1 MLQHIHIKDLAIVTD
16 LEIEFRPGMTALT
29 GETGAG
35 KSILIDALGLVLG
48 DRADNGMIRSGCERA
63 EISASFT
70 IDDQEA
76 AAGWLQE
83 SALDDGNQCILRRVL
98 TRSSNSRAFIN
109 GSPVP
114 IKSLQQLGELMVDI
128 HGQHAHQSLLRRTHQ
143 RELLDGYAGHQ
154 RLCNKT
160 STLYHQ
166 WKSTEEKLADLAT
179 AAQDR
184 EARIDLLS
192 YQINELMELG
202 LEAGE
207 LEGLLDEHK
216 RLSNAD
222 ELVESCN
229 LMLNTLSDGDKT
241 ALTQLNRAL
250 SELNAL
256 NDRSSRLDESREMLE
271 SAAIQV
277 EEATSNLRE
286 YGDSLELNPARL
298 DQLDRRLTEIHDLAR
313 KYRCQPEVLL
323 ETMDALTSE
332 LNQLKNT
339 TTQLSNLEQEVAA
352 LWSQYREQAL
362 KLDKSR
368 KTAAKK
374 LGKQVIEGIQSLGIS
389 NGIFEVEVITLE
401 DDKASASGLSQIE
414 LLFSA
419 NPGQPPQS
427 LGKVASGGEL
437 SRLSLAIQVATIRC
451 ARVPTLIFDEVDVG
465 IGGGVAEIVGRLLRK
480 LGESRQ
486 VLCVT
491 HLPQVASLGHQHLL
505 IHKESKKKQTSTHIS
520 QLDQKQRIEEV
531 ARMLGGLDI
540 TGQTLAH
547 AREMVQ
553 LKHPN

>member
-16 LEIEFRPGMTALT
+16 LEMEFCPGMTALT

-48 DRADNGMIRSGCERA
+48 DRADNGMIRNGCERA
-63 EISASFT
+63 EISAGFT
-70 IDDQEA
+70 IDEKGTA
-76 AAGWLQE
+76 ADWLRE
-83 SALDDGNQCILRRVL
+83 NALDDGDQCILRRVL
-98 TRSSNSRAFIN
+98 TRTGNSRAFIN
-109 GSPVP
+109 GSPAPV
-114 IKSLQQLGELMVDI
+114 KTLQQLGELMVDI
-128 HGQHAHQSLLRRTHQ
+128 HGQHAHQSLLRRDHQ

-154 RLCNKT
+154 TLCEKT
-160 STLYHQ
+160 AALHHDL
-166 WKSTEEKLADLAT
+166 KSAKERLADLA
-179 AAQDR
+179 AASLDR

-192 YQINELMELG
+192 YQINELDELK
-202 LEAGE
+202 LEVGE
-207 LEGLLDEHK
+207 LETLLDEHK
-216 RLSNAD
+216 RLSNAG
-222 ELVESCN
+222 ELIESCN
-229 LMLNTLSDGDKT
+229 RILNTLNDGDET
-241 ALTQLNRAL
+241 ALTLINRAL
-250 SELNAL
+250 SELNSL
-256 NDRSSRLDESREMLE
+256 NDPAPGLKESREMLE

-277 EEATSNLRE
+277 EEAASNLRD
-286 YGDSLELNPARL
+286 YGSGLELSPDRL

-313 KYRCQPEVLL
+313 KYRCRPETLL
-323 ETMDALTSE
+323 ETQGALTTE
-332 LNQLKNT
+332 LDQLKNT
-339 TTQLSNLEQEVAA
+339 TTQLSNLEQEVAT
-352 LWSQYREQAL
+352 LWSDYREQAL
-362 KLDKSR
+362 RLDKSR

-374 LGKQVIEGIQSLGIS
+374 LSKQVVEGIHSLGMS
-389 NGIFEVEVITLE
+389 NGMLKVDVITL
-401 DDKASASGLSQIE
+401 DDEKASAFGLNQIE

-419 NPGQPPQS
+419 NPGQPPQPLS
-427 LGKVASGGEL
+427 KVASGGEL
-437 SRLSLAIQVATIRC
+437 SRLSLAIQVATISC
-451 ARVPTLIFDEVDVG
+451 AKVPTLIFDEVDVG

-505 IHKESKKKQTSTHIS
+505 IHKESKQKRTHTHIT